1 MMSLEIGTPV
11 EFALPDK
18 VVSGHLY
25 KKGTRRNRAQVID
38 DSDMIWRVPEH
49 FLKVKPGPNRNT
61 IITSV
66 DLERSKYR
74 VGDLVSF
81 SIHGEHY
88 SGKIHKLNPIRAI
101 VILSNGDQWTVSYF
115 SLKLVSTPSTSRQGT
130 GRLNEISSQARNL
143 MDSHGLHE
151 WNLRFDEST
160 RFLGKCNYRDR
171 SIHLSR
177 SHALDGKDSEIR
189 DTILHEIAHALAGP
203 KARHGTKWKMIAQ
216 QIGAKPRAS
225 FKPDA

>member
-1 MMSLEIGTPV
+1 MSLEIGAPV
-11 EFALPDK
+11 EFALPNK

-38 DSDMIWRVPEH
+38 ASNKIWRIPEH

-61 IITSV
+61 IVTHV

-81 SIHGEHY
+81 SLHNDHF
-88 SGKIHKLNPIRAI
+88 SGKILKLNPVRAI
-101 VILSNGDQWTVSYF
+101 VILKSGDKWTVPYHT
-115 SLKLVSTPSTSRQGT
+115 LNLVTSSKTPRPSAD
-130 GRLNEISSQARNL
+130 RLNEISNQARNL

-151 WNLRFDEST
+151 WNLRFDESI
-160 RFLGKCNYRDR
+160 RFLGKCNYRDKTV
-171 SIHLSR
+171 HLSR
-177 SHALDGKDSEIR
+177 SHALDGKDTEIR
-189 DTILHEIAHALAGP
+189 DTILHEIAHAIAGP
-203 KARHGTKWKMIAQ
+203 KARHGPKWKTIAK

-225 FKPDA
+225 FKPCA

>member
-1 MMSLEIGTPV
+1 MSLEIGAPV
-11 EFALPDK
+11 EFALPNK

-38 DSDMIWRVPEH
+38 ASNKIWRIPEH

-61 IITSV
+61 IVTPV

-74 VGDLVSF
+74 IGDLVSF
-81 SIHGEHY
+81 SLHGDHF
-88 SGKIHKLNPIRAI
+88 SGKILKLNPVRAI
-101 VILSNGDQWTVSYF
+101 VILKSGDKWTVPYHT
-115 SLKLVSTPSTSRQGT
+115 LNLVTSSKKPRPSAD
-130 GRLNEISSQARNL
+130 RLNEISKQARNL

-151 WNLRFDEST
+151 WNLRFDESK
-160 RFLGKCNYRDR
+160 RFLGKCNYRDKTV
-171 SIHLSR
+171 HLSR

-203 KARHGTKWKMIAQ
+203 KARHGPKWKTIAK

-225 FKPDA
+225 FKPET

>member
-1 MMSLEIGTPV
+1 MSLEIGAPV
-11 EFALPDK
+11 EFALPNK

-38 DSDMIWRVPEH
+38 ASNKIWRIPEH

-61 IITSV
+61 IVTPI

-74 VGDLVSF
+74 IGDLVSF
-81 SIHGEHY
+81 SLHNDHF
-88 SGKIHKLNPIRAI
+88 SGKILKLNPVRAI
-101 VILSNGDQWTVSYF
+101 VILKSGDKWTVPYHT
-115 SLKLVSTPSTSRQGT
+115 LNLVTSSKTPRPSAD
-130 GRLNEISSQARNL
+130 RLNEISSQARNL

-151 WNLRFDEST
+151 WNLRFDESI
-160 RFLGKCNYRDR
+160 RFLGKCNYRDKTV
-171 SIHLSR
+171 HLSR
-177 SHALDGKDSEIR
+177 SHALDGKDTEIR

-203 KARHGTKWKMIAQ
+203 KARHGPKWKTIAK

>member
-1 MMSLEIGTPV
+1 MSLEIGAPV
-11 EFALPDK
+11 EFTLPDK

-25 KKGTRRNRAQVID
+25 KKGTRRNHAQVID
-38 DSDMIWRVPEH
+38 ASNKVWRIPEH
-49 FLKVKPGPNRNT
+49 LLKVKPGPNRNT
-61 IITSV
+61 IVTSV

-81 SIHGEHY
+81 SIHGEYY
-88 SGKIHKLNPIRAI
+88 SGKIHKLNPVRAI
-101 VILSNGDQWTVSYF
+101 VVLSAGDKWRVPYHT
-115 SLKLVSTPSTSRQGT
+115 LNLVTSSKPSRPSAD
-130 GRLNEISSQARNL
+130 RLNEISTQARNL
-143 MDSHGLHE
+143 MDSHGLPE
-151 WNLRFDEST
+151 WNLRFDESI
-160 RFLGKCNYRDR
+160 RFLGKCNYRDKI
-171 SIHLSR
+171 IHLSR

-203 KARHGTKWKMIAQ
+203 KARHGHKWKMIAK